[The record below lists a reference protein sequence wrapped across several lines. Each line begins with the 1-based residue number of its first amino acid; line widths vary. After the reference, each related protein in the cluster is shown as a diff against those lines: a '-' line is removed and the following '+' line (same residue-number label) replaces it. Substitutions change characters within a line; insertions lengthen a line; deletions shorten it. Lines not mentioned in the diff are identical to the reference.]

1 MFVYWIEPPLTPEA
15 GMFEFRDRWYLL
27 TGVDLAEYR
36 NHMRRRSAKWAT
48 VCLPSAAF
56 RDLARSIEDWL

>member
-1 MFVYWIEPPLTPEA
+1 M
-15 GMFEFRDRWYLL
+15 L

-48 VCLPSAAF
+48 VCLPAVAF
-56 RDLARSIEDWL
+56 RDLARPIDQWL